1 MRGGRRSNAPLPLGP
16 GDGVAPIRAI
26 PRPPTSPGSLPAAKQ
41 AEAVEVPASGLALPS
56 CAFMGTVVLDGSGLG
71 VVTGTSGRTAFGT
84 IAMRL
89 GER

>member
-1 MRGGRRSNAPLPLGP
+1 
-16 GDGVAPIRAI
+16 
-26 PRPPTSPGSLPAAKQ
+26 
-41 AEAVEVPASGLALPS
+41 
-56 CAFMGTVVLDGSGLG
+56 MGTVVLDGSGLG